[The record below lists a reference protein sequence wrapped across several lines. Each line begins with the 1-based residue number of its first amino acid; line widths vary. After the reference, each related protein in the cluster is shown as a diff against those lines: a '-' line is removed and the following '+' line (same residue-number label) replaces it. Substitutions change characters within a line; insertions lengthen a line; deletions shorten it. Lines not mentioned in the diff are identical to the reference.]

1 MNLSFLT
8 KLLVLRLRARFYES
22 ARVKIGKKCTFEKNV
37 SIKLTGNVS
46 STVVIGDRTS
56 VCTGVQLI
64 TEGGNITIGSYCTIN
79 PYCMLYGNGGL
90 TIGNNVRIAT
100 HTVIVAGNHIF
111 SSRDLPIC
119 EQGISTKGIKIDDD
133 VWIGCNCSILDG
145 VHIKKGCVIGAGS
158 VVTRSTEEYGVYV
171 GNPAKLI
178 KKR

>member
-1 MNLSFLT
+1 MNVSLLA
-8 KLLVLRLRARFYES
+8 KLFVLRLRARLHS
-22 ARVKIGKKCTFEKNV
+22 NKRVKIGKKCTFESNV
-37 SIKLTGNVS
+37 NIKLTGDYSCRV
-46 STVVIGDRTS
+46 TIGDWTS
-56 VCTGVQLI
+56 VSNGVQMI
-64 TEGGNITIGSYCTIN
+64 TEGGNIRIGNYCTIN
-79 PYCMLYGNGGL
+79 PYCILYGNGGL

-111 SSRDLPIC
+111 SSRELPIH
-119 EQGISTKGIKIDDD
+119 EQGISAKGITIDDD

-178 KKR
+178 RKR